1 MDVIHQEFRVGFRY
15 PVHFTRGVFSP
26 DNAVLASVVE
36 RQRSGPSD
44 AVAVVDDGVVRA
56 HPGVTTDIEAY
67 ADRHDE
73 RLRLA
78 APVVI
83 IPGGEQAKNGPRTF
97 EMVLEHLH
105 AAGLCRHSYV
115 MAVGGGAV
123 LDVVGYAAATAHR
136 GIRLIRVP
144 TTVLGQAD
152 SAVGVKNGINAFGLK
167 NYLGV
172 FAPPAAVINDSAF
185 LETLEDRD
193 WRGGVTEAVKVALV
207 KDPAFFDA
215 IERDAASLLARDVS
229 AMDRLIRRSAALH
242 LSHISGGDPFESGSS
257 RPLDFGHWAAHKLE
271 SLTGGAIRHGEAVGI
286 GIALDITY
294 AYLTGLLGEGDWQR
308 ILRVLHA
315 LGLAIHVPELE
326 SSTDDPDHSGS
337 LFRGLAEFRE
347 HLGGELTVMMLRGIG
362 RPVDLHA
369 IDTTVMKQAIELLGR
384 ISSAGGVPVA
394 SLAGADREV
403 RQ

>member
-1 MDVIHQEFRVGFRY
+1 M
-15 PVHFTRGVFSP
+15 FSP
-26 DNAVLASVVE
+26 GNAVLAGAVDPRS
-36 RQRSGPSD
+36 SGPSD
-44 AVAVVDDGVVRA
+44 AVAIADDGVVRA
-56 HPGVTTDIEAY
+56 HPGVAADIEAY
-67 ADRHDE
+67 AAAHRD

-78 APVVI
+78 APVVV
-83 IPGGEQAKNGPRTF
+83 IPGGEQSKNGPRAF
-97 EMVLEHLH
+97 EAVLEHLH
-105 AAGLCRHSYV
+105 AARLCRHSYV
-115 MAVGGGAV
+115 IAVGGGAV
-123 LDVVGYAAATAHR
+123 LDVVGYAAASAHR

-144 TTVLGQAD
+144 TTVLAQGD

-215 IERDAASLLARDVS
+215 IERDAASILARDGS
-229 AMDRLIRRSAALH
+229 AMDRVIRRSAALH

-286 GIALDITY
+286 GIALDSTY
-294 AYLTGLLGEGDWQR
+294 AYLAGLLGERDWQR
-308 ILRVLHA
+308 ILGVLQA

-326 SSTDDPDHSGS
+326 SAVDDPEHPRS
-337 LFRGLAEFRE
+337 LFRGLSEFRE

-369 IDTTVMKQAIELLGR
+369 IDTAVMKRAIRLLGT
-384 ISSAGGVPVA
+384 ISTTGAVPVA

-403 RQ
+403 TQ

>member
-15 PVHFTRGVFSP
+15 PVHFTRGVFSL
-26 DNAVLASVVE
+26 DNTVLASVVE
-36 RQRSGPSD
+36 RGRSGPSD
-44 AVAVVDDGVVRA
+44 AVVIVDDGVLRA
-56 HPGVTTDIEAY
+56 HPSVATDTEAY
-67 ADRHDE
+67 AVEHGNRV
-73 RLRLA
+73 RLA
-78 APVVI
+78 APVI
-83 IPGGEQAKNGPRTF
+83 IMSGGEHAKNGPQQF
-97 EMVLEHLH
+97 ETILEQFH

-115 MAVGGGAV
+115 IAVGGGAV

-136 GIRLIRVP
+136 GLRLIRIP

-193 WRGGVTEAVKVALV
+193 WRGGITEAVKVALV
-207 KDPAFFDA
+207 KDSAFFGA
-215 IERDAASLLARDVS
+215 IERDAASLLARDAD
-229 AMDRLIRRSAALH
+229 AMDRVIRRSAALH

-271 SLTGGAIRHGEAVGI
+271 SLTGGDIRHGEAVGI
-286 GIALDITY
+286 GIALDSTY
-294 AYLTGLLGEGDWQR
+294 AYLTGLLGENDWQR
-308 ILRVLHA
+308 ILALVKA

-326 SSTDDPDHSGS
+326 SSIDDPNHPRS
-337 LFRGLAEFRE
+337 LFRGLGEFRE

-362 RPVDLHA
+362 RPVDVHT
-369 IDTTVMKQAIELLGR
+369 IDTAVMKRAIQLLGR
-384 ISSAGGVPVA
+384 IASTGELPVA
-394 SLAGADREV
+394 SLAGVDREV